1 MNNNIQ
7 ERNQKIIQLYLN
19 WEEVDTIS
27 LNFWLK
33 KRMVYKIISE
43 YKQNS
48 LISAENWAIE
58 ELNSI
63 TLEKT
68 LKSKQNVLDQK
79 NLLNKIVRNINRKDN
94 FFENLQEF
102 LENKIN
108 NTKPIVLKDDYKNF
122 NKNAKNKEVTCII
135 LSDLHADEVIS
146 KTETAWNEE
155 FNFEIFQKRLRKF
168 ENEIIRKQKIEQNK
182 YLSIFMLWDMVSWMI
197 HEELYENWE
206 TWKFDIIYQTS
217 LVISQFIL
225 NISKYF
231 KSIYIQT
238 KAWNHWRL
246 SKQYKYKRTDE
257 NFDNILYTII
267 REQIKV
273 NQNITFNFS
282 TSFIDY
288 VAIENFRIWYA
299 HWDEL
304 KDNEIKNR
312 NDYDLFLIWHVHRS
326 NFDQHNKIISNW
338 AFNKWNWWV
347 AKNLTIK
354 TQDQFQ
360 TKFNLEFVNWKY
372 QLKQVDFINITENT
386 SDLKTY
392 WVNLSE
398 KMIFWWQDKYEQN
411 TFIITF

>member
-1 MNNNIQ
+1 MNNIQ
-7 ERNQKIIQLYLN
+7 ERNQKIIQQYLK
-19 WEEVDTIS
+19 WTEIDDIS
-27 LNFWLK
+27 LNFWIK
-33 KRMVYKIISE
+33 TRMIYKIIKD

-48 LISAENWAIE
+48 LISAENWTIE
-58 ELNSI
+58 ELNSV

-94 FFENLQEF
+94 FFENLQDF
-102 LENKIN
+102 LNDKIE
-108 NTKPIVLKDDYKNF
+108 NTKPIILKDDYSKH
-122 NKNAKNKEVTCII
+122 NKDAKNKEVTCII
-135 LSDLHADEVIS
+135 LSDLHADEVIT

-155 FNFEIFQKRLRKF
+155 FNFQIFKKRLRKF
-168 ENEIIRKQKIEQNK
+168 ENEIKRKQKFEQNR

-206 TWKFDIIYQTS
+206 TWKFDIIYQVS
-217 LVISQFIL
+217 LVVSQFIL

-231 KSIYIQT
+231 KKVYIQT

-246 SKQYKYKRTDE
+246 SKWYKYKRTDE

-273 NQNITFNFS
+273 NNNITFNFS

-288 VAIENFRIWYA
+288 VEIENFKIWYA

-312 NDYDLFLIWHVHRS
+312 NDYDLFLIGHVHRS

-347 AKNLTIK
+347 AKNLTIR
-354 TQDQFQ
+354 TQNQYQ

-372 QLKQVDFINITENT
+372 QLKQVDFINITDDTDN
-386 SDLKTY
+386 LKTY
-392 WVNLSE
+392 WIDLSE
-398 KMIFWWQDKYEQN
+398 KMIFWWKDKYEHN
-411 TFIITF
+411 TFIISF